1 MLNGN
6 RFVNVLVKVTAGS
19 VFCLPTEHGF
29 KHNIASKL
37 ILPKATI
44 KQRHKIA
51 GFVAMARY
59 RHLHGQHASI
69 LKKIQIMILSWGQTF
84 RVIARRA
91 VLLVPILAMLNVS
104 CQRDS
109 SSFPPK
115 HYLLITHSALNR
127 ITIFDLT
134 SKKIVGA
141 LPTQKLPHDML
152 LSRDRLLYVV
162 NSGAQCI
169 TTYDLK
175 KPELWEYAKEFIR
188 KDSANLFSPRTPA
201 SNMLGRGQTS
211 GGGRPDRDSAAWT
224 NLNRD
229 PVQSIPAS
237 FAHTFLTDAHFP
249 DAALPM
255 HVKVGAMSHSTCYDC
270 HDRSVGAKPFGPT
283 FSQDSSEIFLVH
295 LGYRKVT
302 FLDSKTLAV
311 KRQISLPIPAQYS
324 PIEAWI
330 APDQITCFVT
340 CRNEIGESKP
350 GLILVLDLRDGAVI
364 KSITAGIYP
373 WHLLPDPTNRRL
385 YVNNFQSSRIS
396 IVDVEKREIVDSLVV
411 QNGPSMM
418 KLLSDRDV
426 LAVSCFYTDRVL
438 FVDLK
443 TKAIIK
449 SVSVDGNPT
458 SLELSPDGKTMSVL
472 CGGESSLNVVDI
484 AEGKVKEKHKML
496 FGAYA
501 FHSVDEQ
508 N

>member
-1 MLNGN
+1 
-6 RFVNVLVKVTAGS
+6 
-19 VFCLPTEHGF
+19 
-29 KHNIASKL
+29 
-37 ILPKATI
+37 
-44 KQRHKIA
+44 
-51 GFVAMARY
+51 MAHFRPWRLCVSQY
-59 RHLHGQHASI
+59 SSI
-69 LKKIQIMILSWGQTF
+69 FQKIQI
-84 RVIARRA
+84 VIFSRGHTPGVFARRA
-91 VLLVPILAMLNVS
+91 VLLVPILALLNTS
-104 CQRDS
+104 CQRDA

-134 SKKIVGA
+134 LKKIVGA

-152 LSRDRLLYVV
+152 VSRDRVLYVV

-175 KPELWEYAKEFIR
+175 KPELWEYAQEFMR
-188 KDSANLFSPRTPA
+188 KDSANLFAARTP
-201 SNMLGRGQTS
+201 SPNMSGRGQTM
-211 GGGRPDRDSAAWT
+211 GGGRSDKDTAAWT

-229 PVQSIPAS
+229 PVQSLPAS
-237 FAHTFLTDAHFP
+237 FAHTFLTDPHFP
-249 DAALPM
+249 DAALPVHM
-255 HVKVGAMSHSTCYDC
+255 KAGALSHSTCYDC

-283 FSQDSSEIFLVH
+283 FSRDSSEIFLVH

-302 FLDSKTLAV
+302 FLDAKTLAV
-311 KRQISLPIPAQYS
+311 KRQIPLPIPAQYS

-340 CRNEIGESKP
+340 CRNEIGESRP

-373 WHLLPDPTNRRL
+373 WHLIADPTHRRL

-418 KLLSDRDV
+418 KLLPERDL

-443 TKAIIK
+443 TKAIMK
-449 SVSVDGNPT
+449 SVEVDANPT
-458 SLELSPDGKTMSVL
+458 SLELSPDGRTMTVL

-484 AEGKVKEKHKML
+484 AEGKVKEKYKML

-508 N
+508 D